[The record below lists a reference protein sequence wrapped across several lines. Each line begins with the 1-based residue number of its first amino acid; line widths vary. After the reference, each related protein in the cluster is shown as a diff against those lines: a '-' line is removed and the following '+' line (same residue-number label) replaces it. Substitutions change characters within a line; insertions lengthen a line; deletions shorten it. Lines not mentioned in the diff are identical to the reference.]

1 MKRVDKIKEK
11 NKKKIEKYELK
22 LEKVKKRIEEK
33 MEPINKKIGHYG
45 YITQPATGVAVV
57 KGQVVVAR
65 NVPYKRR
72 FS

>member
-1 MKRVDKIKEK
+1 MPQMNISNNDD
-11 NKKKIEKYELK
+11 LK
-22 LEKVKKRIEEK
+22 T
-33 MEPINKKIGHYG
+33 PINKRIGHYG

-65 NVPYKRR
+65 NFTYKRR